1 MTLRANMEADRLDSP
16 VPEGAHD
23 DIRALYEYWCGLT
36 PNGEMP
42 GRQHFDPL
50 DIPQL
55 LPNIWLIE
63 VHREP
68 LRFWRRVVGSR
79 IEEFAGRNLT
89 KGWVAERLS
98 EERLSGVYKNLT
110 QVVDSGQ
117 PSWRRG
123 KSMIYYEKGFTDL
136 ERLYLPM
143 SSDGETVDMI
153 LAMTVFYPLPLPNVG
168 DPDQGTIRIVG
179 SRAASV

>member
-1 MTLRANMEADRLDSP
+1 MTLRANREADQLDSP

-50 DIPQL
+50 DIPHL
-55 LPNIWLIE
+55 LPNIWLLEI
-63 VHREP
+63 HREP

-89 KGWVAERLS
+89 KGWVAERLG
-98 EERLSGVYKNLT
+98 EERLSGVHKNLT
-110 QVVDSGQ
+110 KVVESGQ

-123 KSMIYYEKGFTDL
+123 KSLIYFEKNFTDL

-143 SSDGETVDMI
+143 ASDGETVDMI
-153 LAMTVFYPLPLPNVG
+153 LAMTVFYPVTFPIAG
-168 DPDQGTIRIVG
+168 DFDQGTIRIVG
-179 SRAASV
+179 SSAV

>member
-1 MTLRANMEADRLDSP
+1 MTLRANMEEIRLNSAI
-16 VPEGAHD
+16 PEDAHD
-23 DIRALYEYWCGLT
+23 DIQALYQYWCGLT
-36 PNGEMP
+36 KNCEMP

-89 KGWVAERLS
+89 KGWVAERLG
-98 EERLSGVYKNLT
+98 EERLSGVYENLT
-110 QVVDSGQ
+110 KVVESSQ

-123 KSMIYYEKGFTDL
+123 KSMICFEKDFTDL

-153 LAMTVFYPLPLPNVG
+153 LAMTIFYPLQIPSAS
-168 DPDQGTIRIVG
+168 DIEQGTVQIV
-179 SRAASV
+179 